1 MLLCM
6 LMLLEKT
13 YRFVP
18 QEFFVS
24 LVLVLAMTLV
34 APANSN
40 PGLATKPL
48 ALATKFLALALM
60 ALARVLKVG
69 K

>member
-1 MLLCM
+1 M

>member
-13 YRFVP
+13 YRFV
-18 QEFFVS
+18 
-24 LVLVLAMTLV
+24 VLVLAMTLV
-34 APANSN
+34 APAKTNL
-40 PGLATKPL
+40 GLATKPL
-48 ALATKFLALALM
+48 ARKFLALTVT
-60 ALARVLKVG
+60 ALARVLKGG

>member
-1 MLLCM
+1 
-6 LMLLEKT
+6 MLLEKT

-34 APANSN
+34 APAKTNL
-40 PGLATKPL
+40 GLATKPL
-48 ALATKFLALALM
+48 ARKFLALTVT
-60 ALARVLKVG
+60 ALARVLKGG

>member
-13 YRFVP
+13 YRFV
-18 QEFFVS
+18 
-24 LVLVLAMTLV
+24 VLVLAMTLV
-34 APANSN
+34 APAKTNL
-40 PGLATKPL
+40 GLATKPL
-48 ALATKFLALALM
+48 ARKFLALTLT
-60 ALARVLKVG
+60 ALARVLKGG

>member
-13 YRFVP
+13 YRFV
-18 QEFFVS
+18 
-24 LVLVLAMTLV
+24 VLVLAMTLV
-34 APANSN
+34 APAKTNL
-40 PGLATKPL
+40 GLATKPL
-48 ALATKFLALALM
+48 ARKFLALALM
-60 ALARVLKVG
+60 ALARVLKGG